1 MLAEGKDTA
10 CVTGCPTGA
19 LKLGEFTGSDEE
31 NNQNY
36 PGFPNTGIKPALRL
50 IPLREDIR
58 SPSLQGTGNDGIE
71 RYLKVRTYEKREKKI
86 SLRSEMALAIFT
98 FLASILIGVFTAQML
113 SNIQI
118 DHFLFLIAGA
128 AGMGISTSHLGKKF
142 RALKAIMNWKRS
154 WISREII
161 LFSTFLS
168 VGWLYLFSHAES
180 DVLGW
185 FVAIIGF
192 AAAFAMDKVYDIAGR
207 PGWKKMHSGSVLL
220 TALFLTGV
228 FAGNWIM
235 VGWFGF
241 VKLFLYTTRKKY
253 FKATGR
259 NPGVAVSIARI
270 VLSSAIPLVIYQF
283 LGSEYV
289 YLMIAS
295 ILVGEFIDRCEH
307 YHEFELLTPQV
318 QIDEDLIT
326 MVRKNQKTSG

>member
-1 MLAEGKDTA
+1 
-10 CVTGCPTGA
+10 
-19 LKLGEFTGSDEE
+19 
-31 NNQNY
+31 
-36 PGFPNTGIKPALRL
+36 
-50 IPLREDIR
+50 
-58 SPSLQGTGNDGIE
+58 
-71 RYLKVRTYEKREKKI
+71 
-86 SLRSEMALAIFT
+86 
-98 FLASILIGVFTAQML
+98 
-113 SNIQI
+113 
-118 DHFLFLIAGA
+118 
-128 AGMGISTSHLGKKF
+128 
-142 RALKAIMNWKRS
+142 
-154 WISREII
+154 
-161 LFSTFLS
+161 
-168 VGWLYLFSHAES
+168 
-180 DVLGW
+180 
-185 FVAIIGF
+185 
-192 AAAFAMDKVYDIAGR
+192 
-207 PGWKKMHSGSVLL
+207 
-220 TALFLTGV
+220 
-228 FAGNWIM
+228 M